1 MLRTEVWV
9 HWYCTFSLKKNLP
22 NWLVFFLAQSKENLG
37 MGVEWDHNISV
48 QLSEDQDI
56 DQDSIYYIRKRVRS
70 MLYRTSEHTT
80 DDFKRILLMVYF

>member
-1 MLRTEVWV
+1 
-9 HWYCTFSLKKNLP
+9 
-22 NWLVFFLAQSKENLG
+22 

-48 QLSEDQDI
+48 ELSEDQDI